1 MFTRLIRPLQLL
13 ILLTALAAAIFAA
26 SPGGAS
32 TPSNPDG
39 YFVVGD
45 NAASA
50 AGASGPITWWSNSW
64 WADNALSGGLA
75 SSQFK
80 GYAITFSG
88 GAPVCGGT
96 WTTGPGNSPHPPD
109 SVSGTIRVI
118 IASLVTA
125 SADTITDDIVGFGTV
140 ATDPGYGPSPGR
152 RGTGTIIVNFCGGG
166 E

>member
-1 MFTRLIRPLQLL
+1 MFKRLIGPLQLL
-13 ILLTALAAAIFAA
+13 IALTAIAAAIFAV

-45 NAASA
+45 TTAAA
-50 AGASGPITWWSNSW
+50 AGATGSITWWSNSW

-75 SSQFK
+75 PSQFK

-96 WTTGPGNSPHPPD
+96 WTTGPGNSPHPPE
-109 SVSGTIRVI
+109 SVSETIRVI
-118 IASLVTA
+118 IASSVTA
-125 SADTITDDIVGFGTV
+125 SADTISGDIVGFGTV
-140 ATDPGYGPSPGR
+140 ATDPGHGPSPGR
-152 RGTGTIIVNFCGGG
+152 RGTGTIAVDSCG